1 MTLFLFLLYFP
12 LQLPPGDAWPQ
23 SNEGGS
29 REPGPQNDLRA
40 PATYKRKTVVRPNG
54 DLGAGGKRNAFK
66 GNTRRNSHQHGG
78 KCWCVGYKWGKRIL
92 FKVDAGK
99 WRDSRR
105 ASISSS
111 FSKVSSK
118 ERGGGLFRK
127 RRGGIQCL
135 ETTCLNSRIES
146 YGNSRQV
153 FVESI
158 LVLSLVMVSHIFV
171 PYFPEKTAIIF
182 RAQAGGRLLKR
193 GGEIPLR
200 RRRLEKSGSKFS

>member
-1 MTLFLFLLYFP
+1 M
-12 LQLPPGDAWPQ
+12 
-23 SNEGGS
+23 
-29 REPGPQNDLRA
+29 
-40 PATYKRKTVVRPNG
+40 
-54 DLGAGGKRNAFK
+54 
-66 GNTRRNSHQHGG
+66 
-78 KCWCVGYKWGKRIL
+78 GYKWGKRIL
-92 FKVDAGK
+92 FKVDAGN

-171 PYFPEKTAIIF
+171 PYFPAKTAIIF

-193 GGEIPLR
+193 GGEKFLCVVVVLKRADPSFHSLCLSHFFP
-200 RRRLEKSGSKFS
+200 RLCCPEEKGRKEGGLGGSVIGGDALPRKDET